1 MPEVT
6 AAQASEIL
14 DISHPTLFRRV
25 DEGTLPARRVG
36 IGKLIRIDV
45 QDLRTFAQEY
55 QYRIDEELLSRYA
68 E

>member
-6 AAQASEIL
+6 ASQASEIL

-25 DEGTLPARRVG
+25 EDGTLPARRVG
-36 IGKLIRIDV
+36 VGRLIRIDV
-45 QDLRTFAQEY
+45 QELRTFAGQY
-55 QYRIDEELLSRYA
+55 GYRINEELIRAYA